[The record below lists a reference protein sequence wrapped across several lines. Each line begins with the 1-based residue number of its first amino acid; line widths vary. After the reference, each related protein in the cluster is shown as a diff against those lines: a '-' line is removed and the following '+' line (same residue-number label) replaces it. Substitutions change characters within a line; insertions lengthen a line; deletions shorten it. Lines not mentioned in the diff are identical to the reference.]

1 MKLWNFIKENMLK
14 NPGQGISENEK
25 SLSFEEAL
33 LRAEE
38 FAGELRGTACC
49 AVLCASEMSA
59 AVALL
64 ACFAAGVTALPLS
77 AAYGEAHWG
86 KIVDSVSPDGIV
98 TDDDG
103 RLALNKRQGSRYAA
117 PKVHPALIM
126 CTSGTSGKPK
136 GAMLSEHNIITNV
149 SDIAAYFAMGR
160 EDTVL
165 IARPLYHCAVL
176 VGEFLTALVKGA
188 GVRFCSGPFNPAGVL
203 ERIRTYGISVFCAT
217 PTLLSLMVRFSRGR
231 AAGSLRHIGISGE
244 CMDAGTG
251 RKIRAAFP
259 ACSIYHVYGLTEA
272 CPRVSYLPPEYFDAY
287 PDCVGIPLKSVSV
300 KILNRA
306 GEKCRE
312 NEEGI
317 LYVKGGNIM
326 LGYYREPEKT
336 HAVLKGGWLCT
347 GDVACINSAGFLKI
361 RGRSD
366 DLIIRAGMNVYPAE
380 IEGIL
385 KQDARVREALVFGF
399 RDSFG
404 IQLGMKLAGDFSDA
418 GEVRQLCVRLLP
430 PFQIPSKIILTDEL
444 PKNVSGKVIRG
455 TLP

>member
-188 GVRFCSGPFNPAGVL
+188 GVRFCSVQP
-203 ERIRTYGISVFCAT
+203 C
-217 PTLLSLMVRFSRGR
+217 GR
-231 AAGSLRHIGISGE
+231 AGADQDLWDFRFLRHADAAFSHGKVQPRESCRVAEAYRDQRGMHGRRNRTEDPRGISGVQHLS
-244 CMDAGTG
+244 CVRTYRGV
-251 RKIRAAFP
+251 P
-259 ACSIYHVYGLTEA
+259 ACKLSA
-272 CPRVSYLPPEYFDAY
+272 AR
-287 PDCVGIPLKSVSV
+287 
-300 KILNRA
+300 IL
-306 GEKCRE
+306 
-312 NEEGI
+312 
-317 LYVKGGNIM
+317 
-326 LGYYREPEKT
+326 
-336 HAVLKGGWLCT
+336 
-347 GDVACINSAGFLKI
+347 
-361 RGRSD
+361 
-366 DLIIRAGMNVYPAE
+366 
-380 IEGIL
+380 
-385 KQDARVREALVFGF
+385 
-399 RDSFG
+399 
-404 IQLGMKLAGDFSDA
+404 
-418 GEVRQLCVRLLP
+418 
-430 PFQIPSKIILTDEL
+430 
-444 PKNVSGKVIRG
+444 
-455 TLP
+455 